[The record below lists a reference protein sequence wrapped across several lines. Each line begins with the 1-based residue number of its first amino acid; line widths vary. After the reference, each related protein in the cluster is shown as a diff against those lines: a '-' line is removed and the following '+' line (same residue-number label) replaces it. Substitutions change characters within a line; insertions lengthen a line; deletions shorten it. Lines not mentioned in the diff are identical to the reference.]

1 MEIDLPRE
9 WSALCLLV
17 LALGARHGLDADHI
31 AAIDGMTRFNA
42 RVRPGLARLC
52 GVLFSLGHG
61 AVVVAIA
68 LGVSAI
74 AGHWQAPAWLEA
86 SGTLV
91 SVVVLTGLGLVNF
104 HAVVSTAPDQL
115 VQPIGVKGRFLGR
128 FARVDNPAAVMA
140 VGAMFALSFD
150 TVSQALL
157 FALTA
162 EQFGGWRSALSLGL
176 LFMLGMFI
184 TDGLNGFWISRLI
197 RRADETARIASR
209 VMGLVVSVLSLA
221 VAGLSLAKWSFPA
234 VEAWSQGSELSFGA
248 AVIFVIATS
257 FMFAMWLAR
266 RPVTTT
272 H

>member
-17 LALGARHGLDADHI
+17 LVLGARHGLDADHI

-61 AVVVAIA
+61 IVVVAIA
-68 LGVSAI
+68 LTVSVI
-74 AGHWQAPAWLEA
+74 AGHWQAPAWLEM

-91 SVVVLTGLGLVNF
+91 SVLVLGALGLVNF
-104 HAVVSTAPDQL
+104 HAVVSTAPDQV
-115 VQPIGVKGRFLGR
+115 VQPIGLKGRFLGR
-128 FARVDNPAAVMA
+128 LSRIDSPAAVMA

-162 EQFGGWRSALSLGL
+162 EQFGGWRSAVSLGL

-221 VAGLSLAKWSFPA
+221 VAGLTLAKWSLSV
-234 VEAWSQGSELSFGA
+234 VESWSQGKDLAFGA
-248 AVIFVIATS
+248 AVISVIAAS
-257 FMFAMWLAR
+257 FLLAMWLAR
-266 RPVTTT
+266 RPVPTLR
-272 H
+272 

>member
-17 LALGARHGLDADHI
+17 MALGARHGFDADHI

-68 LGVSAI
+68 LTVSAI
-74 AGHWQAPAWLEA
+74 AGHWQAPAWLEI

-91 SVVVLTGLGLVNF
+91 SVLVLSALGLVNF
-104 HAVVSTAPDQL
+104 HAVISTAPDQV
-115 VQPIGVKGRFLGR
+115 VQPIGLKGRFLGR
-128 FARVDNPAAVMA
+128 LSRVDSPVAVLA
-140 VGAMFALSFD
+140 VGALFALSFD

-162 EQFGGWRSALSLGL
+162 EQFGGWRSAASLGL
-176 LFMLGMFI
+176 LFMLGMLI
-184 TDGLNGFWISRLI
+184 TDGVNGFWISRLI

-221 VAGLSLAKWSFPA
+221 VAGLTLAKWSLPA
-234 VEAWSQGSELSFGA
+234 VEAWSQGKDLAFGA
-248 AVIFVIATS
+248 VVIFVVASS
-257 FMFAMWLAR
+257 FLLAMWLAR
-266 RPVTTT
+266 RPVASVR
-272 H
+272 